1 MENARSIY
9 FSGQSNLTSYGIW
22 NAIFFE
28 LSSALQKR
36 QNDQIMTAVYK
47 YSSRVNQI
55 RLRPFPWPS
64 CGISMFPRLFSR
76 LGRGHHWPLPT
87 AHPHDAFGIWFSAP
101 RLRAFRS
108 PSLECSHCFWFTLN
122 TLGWENLAIFD
133 RNRRLSR

>member
-55 RLRPFPWPS
+55 RLRPFP
-64 CGISMFPRLFSR
+64 
-76 LGRGHHWPLPT
+76 
-87 AHPHDAFGIWFSAP
+87 
-101 RLRAFRS
+101 
-108 PSLECSHCFWFTLN
+108 
-122 TLGWENLAIFD
+122 
-133 RNRRLSR
+133 